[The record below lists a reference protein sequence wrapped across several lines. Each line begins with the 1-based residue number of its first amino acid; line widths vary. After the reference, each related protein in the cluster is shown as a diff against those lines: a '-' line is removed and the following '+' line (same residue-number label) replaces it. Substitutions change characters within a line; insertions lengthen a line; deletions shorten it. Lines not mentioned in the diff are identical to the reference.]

1 MGACVCENPPQHA
14 DRDSRDDSG
23 ASICQSEEGKV
34 EIGASDP
41 YLPHLHPATMMNIPL
56 AISTQQ
62 MNDTLPGINGRHLRL
77 SQPVLAGIYT
87 GKIRMWNAPQ
97 IQALNPRSEPP
108 DARDQVRAIPGWP
121 KLALGIAAAG
131 NSGMMTTVKD
141 NSYSVTYIGGSH
153 ERETMADH
161 PGQAMLKNRTGRFRL
176 PNVATIESAAVAR
189 VGKIPKNETL
199 SLVFAPG
206 PNGYPIINYEHAIVS
221 KTFSPAAGAV
231 RTQTFLTWAL
241 TQRHA
246 PWAGAFPAPRLSCR
260 THEQS
265 SNCRDSMSA

>member
-87 GKIRMWNAPQ
+87 GKIRMWTH
-97 IQALNPRSEPP
+97 PRSRRSTPGVNLP
-108 DARDQVRAIPGWP
+108 TRATRYGPSPG
-121 KLALGIAAAG
+121 GR
-131 NSGMMTTVKD
+131 NSRW
-141 NSYSVTYIGGSH
+141 
-153 ERETMADH
+153 E
-161 PGQAMLKNRTGRFRL
+161 L
-176 PNVATIESAAVAR
+176 PQPATRA
-189 VGKIPKNETL
+189 
-199 SLVFAPG
+199 
-206 PNGYPIINYEHAIVS
+206 
-221 KTFSPAAGAV
+221 
-231 RTQTFLTWAL
+231 
-241 TQRHA
+241 
-246 PWAGAFPAPRLSCR
+246 
-260 THEQS
+260 
-265 SNCRDSMSA
+265 